1 MRIAKKSALTLFLIG
16 LSFVGTT
23 AAVASDHTAQENAV
37 SLAAL
42 PPGAQL
48 QELKRYFRKV
58 VGAQGDHMSGQYLPY
73 GYDYHYKLEGTLAF
87 TSSTW
92 FPNSHLMYS
101 CILPAPDPSIYADFF
116 TSTDENCEGRTKFTA
131 HPTLGYVSSTQIE
144 GTVPLIR
151 CLITTPGTGQMNHYD
166 AVGDNCGNSN
176 AVKEGVLG
184 YVFL

>member
-1 MRIAKKSALTLFLIG
+1 MRIVKKSALTLVLLG
-16 LSFVGTT
+16 LSLVGSTAT
-23 AAVASDHTAQENAV
+23 AASNQSTNGDAV
-37 SLAAL
+37 SLAAV

-58 VGAQGDHMSGQYLPY
+58 VGAQGDHMSGLYLPY
-73 GYDYHYKLEGTLAF
+73 GYDYNYTLEGTLAF

-92 FPNSHLMYS
+92 FPGSHLLYS
-101 CILPAPDPSIYADFF
+101 CILPAPNPSIYADFF
-116 TSTDENCEGRTKFTA
+116 TSPDENCEGRTKFIS
-131 HPTLGYVSSTQIE
+131 HPTLGYVSATQIE

-166 AVGDNCGNSN
+166 TVGDNCGNSN